1 MDKTVLQLQR
11 KRITDN
17 LSDMCPA
24 RVEQNGS
31 KPFEIIDIIDL
42 FKMPELTRT
51 LPGFA
56 LIKKKQLLDVRKG
69 FKWEQN
75 NFYYLMPDGSF
86 SETAENEKFAD
97 FKITHMK
104 YFLRNDPEKKMSLM
118 IVLCKNPQLC
128 QDQNV
133 FSTHLLTQFY
143 HEFEQQA
150 SKNNKIRCVDNFEE
164 LIKFLG
170 EFTETKKVSNSKRP
184 LTKAL
189 QALTESKMGPHVKY
203 DLSQVRSSE
212 MKTCDVIPYFTKPE
226 LLDKCPEISLLEKKQ
241 LNDTLNKFR
250 CNNNHT
256 SYLMPDGSVSRLGKD
271 KESAYF
277 TIKKDYY
284 VSKEDVNIKLFV
296 TRVSSNN
303 SQHHHK
309 NFDSHVITQLYKAEI
324 KQVKT
329 KVPLIKNGAIRSLK
343 TDLLFSLKDDY
354 VRTYTTHIPITKRDK
369 SQKYV
374 HCKKNPTAKIEY
386 SEYTHSVESDIKAI
400 TTKITP
406 LFDSFELK
414 KLENKTFIQVSSIK
428 KQKLFYLADILERM
442 KTFQEANED
451 FSIVNSSDI
460 GSDNNLKQTQVDK
473 KKHYTRT
480 PEGFK
485 KIEILQDNTLPIDL
499 VCQKYQFEAEI
510 EPNIKYYA
518 FKIHQTTDKE
528 LEQFVGK
535 ALVQKVDERHQIV
548 TKPNDIIKYMMSDVV

>member
-1 MDKTVLQLQR
+1 MNKLQPS
-11 KRITDN
+11 N
-17 LSDMCPA
+17 L
-24 RVEQNGS
+24 
-31 KPFEIIDIIDL
+31 PFIVFQIIDIINL
-42 FKMPELTRT
+42 FKEPELIRT
-51 LPGFA
+51 IPGFA

-75 NFYYLMPDGSF
+75 NFYYLMPDGSLT
-86 SETAENEKFAD
+86 ETAENENVAD

-104 YFLRNDPEKKMSLM
+104 YFLRDDPEKKMSLM

-189 QALTESKMGPHVKY
+189 QALTESKMGPYVKSN
-203 DLSQVRSSE
+203 LSKVRSSQ
-212 MKTCDVIPYFTKPE
+212 MKTSDVIPYFLKPE
-226 LLDKCPEISLLEKKQ
+226 LLDQLTDSTWVQKNQ
-241 LNDTLNKFR
+241 LNDTLNSYKY
-250 CNNNHT
+250 NNIYI
-256 SYLMPDGSVSRLGKD
+256 SYLMPDGSVSRSEKD
-271 KESAYF
+271 KKSSYF

-284 VSKEDVNIKLFV
+284 VCKEDVNVKLSV
-296 TRVSSNN
+296 TSVSSNN
-303 SQHHHK
+303 PQHYHK

-324 KQVKT
+324 KQT
-329 KVPLIKNGAIRSLK
+329 RTNVPLVENGAIRSLK
-343 TDLLFSLKDDY
+343 TEFSLKDDF
-354 VRTYTTHIPITKRDK
+354 VRTYTTHIPITKREK

-374 HCKKNPTAKIEY
+374 HSKKNPIAKIEY

-406 LFDSFELK
+406 LFDSIELK
-414 KLENKTFIQVSSIK
+414 KLENKTFIQVASIK

-442 KTFQEANED
+442 KAFEEANED
-451 FSIVNSSDI
+451 FSIVDFSDI
-460 GSDNNLKQTQVDK
+460 GSDKNLKQTNEDK

-480 PEGFK
+480 SEGFK
-485 KIEILQDNTLPIDL
+485 MIETLQDNTLPTDL
-499 VCQKYQFEAEI
+499 VCQKYQFEDEI

-518 FKIHQTTDKE
+518 FKIHQATDKE
-528 LEQFVGK
+528 LEKFVGK
-535 ALVQKVDERHQIV
+535 ALVQKVDEKHQIV